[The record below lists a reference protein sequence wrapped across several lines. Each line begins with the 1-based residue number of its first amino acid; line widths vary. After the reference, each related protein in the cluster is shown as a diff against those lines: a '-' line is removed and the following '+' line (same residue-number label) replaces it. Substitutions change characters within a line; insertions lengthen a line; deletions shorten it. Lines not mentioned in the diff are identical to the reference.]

1 MDSKFPGS
9 VVDRQGK
16 SAREFLDGLF
26 FATKGMMLLQVREIT
41 GLDTPAIQN
50 WIGRGWVQKPVDK
63 RYGVNHLARI
73 LLINMLRSV
82 TKLETIGQILGYIN
96 GDAECREDD
105 SIPESELYICVCN
118 ILDTVDFETVLT
130 DEKLEKI
137 IEEQLVNYTEPF
149 AGARKKLV
157 DGIKIIL
164 LYYAAALIKVRADK
178 MIDTLGIAASEE

>member
-16 SAREFLDGLF
+16 TAREFLEGLF
-26 FATKGMMLLQVREIT
+26 FATGGMMLLQVREIT

-50 WIGRGWVQKPVDK
+50 WIGRGWVQKPIDK
-63 RYGVNHLARI
+63 RYGKDHLARI

-82 TKLETIGQILGYIN
+82 TRLETIGQILSYIN

-105 SIPESELYICVCN
+105 SIAESELYICVCD

-130 DEKLEKI
+130 DEKLQGI
-137 IEEQLVNYTEPF
+137 IEAHLTDYVEPF
-149 AGARKKLV
+149 AGAREKLIT
-157 DGIKIIL
+157 GIRIIL
-164 LYYAAALIKVRADK
+164 LYYAAALIKVQADR
-178 MIDTLGIAASEE
+178 MTGALGLDEAT